1 MQTGQEARGGGGAA
15 LAGASGPVPAGPGS
29 PVTVHVRFFAGA
41 AAAAGLDEEVVLL
54 DDEPTLGAL
63 VVRLRHLHPPLGA
76 VLDVAS
82 TLVDEVAVSHVTG
95 GATPLRSGTRVDVL
109 PPFAGG

>member
-15 LAGASGPVPAGPGS
+15 LAGAGG

-63 VVRLRHLHPPLGA
+63 VTRLRHLHPPLGA

-82 TLVDEVAVSHVTG
+82 TMVDEVAVSHVAG